1 MKQSML
7 SILCHIIHGEKLL
20 KMNKKPE
27 AESSGT
33 STTTATAAET
43 QDVNEE
49 HLRQLMDMGFTREH
63 ARTALLNT
71 ASIEQATE
79 YALTRAPAPTQ
90 ASQVEF
96 VLLLHKSSW
105 IVSNTFSLV

>member
-20 KMNKKPE
+20 KTGGNKTGT
-27 AESSGT
+27 ESSDT
-33 STTTATAAET
+33 SVTTAAAET

-63 ARTALLNT
+63 ARSALLNT
-71 ASIEQATE
+71 ATIEQATE

-90 ASQVEF
+90 ASQV
-96 VLLLHKSSW
+96 S
-105 IVSNTFSLV
+105 

>member
-20 KMNKKPE
+20 KINKKPNTQ
-27 AESSGT
+27 SSEN
-33 STTTATAAET
+33 SAATAET

-71 ASIEQATE
+71 ATIEQATE

-90 ASQVEF
+90 ASQVLYLTSATLGYSFAKHLE
-96 VLLLHKSSW
+96 V
-105 IVSNTFSLV
+105 